1 MKLTKTIAALGIL
14 GAALLAF
21 ASCKDSSGDGNTTGG
36 MPGVPAKYALQMTVD
51 ASEGKIKVDDDAL
64 VDSNADTLKKIIAD
78 DATEGEEELKLSK
91 TGKRFFKEISPGFNN
106 TEGFRTNIVLNVKDG
121 TWYNSTSKRTAGA
134 GMLFDFNEYKVGSDK
149 TYDFFFLS
157 FKPTIATGTG
167 ITGITAYFERYKGV
181 KKYKE
186 GIYSGHT
193 AASALGSNYI
203 QETNSY
209 VDSEDGPADN
219 NKDYTLKTVG
229 KWLDTLY
236 KPVAGA
242 TCKKNLTKDKDY
254 YLDNDGNAIIG
265 VDVKQITKGV
275 YTVRIGKINYLVGD
289 AAQEFSPSAFKQ
301 TWQTTFTGNTKM
313 GEGGETST
321 KTGASGYIKDY
332 LNWTHVDKNDKDSNL
347 KGGVLV
353 YGFAPYGT
361 KPVAVYYTCN
371 TKLGSNTADSDT
383 SRYDYVGDWK
393 VPATVDADGV
403 TDKIFYEE
411 GNVVHEYI
419 YY

>member
-1 MKLTKTIAALGIL
+1 
-14 GAALLAF
+14 AALLAF
-21 ASCKDSSGDGNTTGG
+21 ASCKDSSGDGNTTGVVS
-36 MPGVPAKYALQMTVD
+36 GVPAKYALQMTVD
-51 ASEGKIKVDDDAL
+51 ATGNNIKVGDDAL
-64 VDSNADTLKKIIAD
+64 VDSNADTTKKIIAD
-78 DATEGEEELKLSK
+78 DATEGETELKLSK
-91 TGKRFFKEISPGFNN
+91 TGKRFFKEISAGLNN

-121 TWYNSTSKRTAGA
+121 TWTNSTSGRTAGA
-134 GMLFDFNEYKVGSDK
+134 GMLFDFNEYKVGNDK

-157 FKPTIATGTG
+157 FKPTISAGKIAG
-167 ITGITAYFERYKGV
+167 VTAYFERYSGV

-209 VDSEDGPADN
+209 VDNAEGPADI

-242 TCKKNLTKDKDY
+242 TCRKVLANGTDWYNDA
-254 YLDNDGNAIIG
+254 DGNAIIG
-265 VDVKQITKGV
+265 VDVKQMTKGV
-275 YTVRIGKINYLVGD
+275 YTIRIGKITYDVGGT
-289 AAQEFSPSAFKQ
+289 AQTFSPSAFKQ
-301 TWQTTFTGNTKM
+301 TWKTTFAGGTEM

-321 KTGASGYIKDY
+321 KTGDDGYIKSY
-332 LNWTHVDKNDKDSNL
+332 ANWTHVVKGDKNSNL

-361 KPVAVYYTCN
+361 KPVAAYYTCD
-371 TKLGSNTADSDT
+371 TKLSSNKLDNTASQ
-383 SRYDYVGDWK
+383 YDYVGDWN
-393 VPATVDADGV
+393 VANTLDADGV
-403 TDKIFYEE
+403 EDKIFYEE

>member
-1 MKLTKTIAALGIL
+1 MKLTKTLAALGIL

-21 ASCKDSSGDGNTTGG
+21 ASCKDTSGEGKTTGYVS
-36 MPGVPAKYALQMTVD
+36 GVPAKYALQMTVD
-51 ASEGKIKVDDDAL
+51 ATEGKIKVGDDAL

-78 DATEGEEELKLSK
+78 DATEGEEALKLSK
-91 TGKRFFKEISPGFNN
+91 TGKRFFKEISAGLNN

-121 TWYNSTSKRTAGA
+121 TWTNATSGRTAGA
-134 GMLFDFNEYKVGSDK
+134 GMLFDFNKYNDA
-149 TYDFFFLS
+149 YDFFFLS
-157 FKPTIATGTG
+157 FKPTIADGK
-167 ITGITAYFERYKGV
+167 ISSITAYFERYSEV
-181 KKYKE
+181 KKTKE

-209 VDSEDGPADN
+209 VDSKDGPADN
-219 NKDYTLKTVG
+219 SKDYTLKTVG

-236 KPVAGA
+236 NPVAGA
-242 TCKKNLTKDKDY
+242 TCKKVLAKGTDY
-254 YLDNDGNAIIG
+254 YLDADGNAIIG

-301 TWQTTFTGNTKM
+301 TWQTTFTGGTKM
-313 GEGGETST
+313 GEGGETSA
-321 KTGASGYIKDY
+321 KTGDSGYIKDY
-332 LNWTHVDKNDKDSNL
+332 ANWTHVDKNDKDSNL

-371 TKLGSNTADSDT
+371 TKLDSNTADSDT
-383 SRYDYVGDWK
+383 SRYDYVGDWN
-393 VPATVDADGV
+393 VANTLDADGV